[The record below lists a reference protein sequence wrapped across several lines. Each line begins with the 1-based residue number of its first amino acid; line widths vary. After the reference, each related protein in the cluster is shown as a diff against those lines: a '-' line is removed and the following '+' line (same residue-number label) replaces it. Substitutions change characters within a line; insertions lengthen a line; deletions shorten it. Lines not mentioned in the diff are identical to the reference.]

1 MIGLERGKVMLAF
14 DNNGYWKLAFE
25 EERKDWDC
33 CWDNISLIFSIL
45 EVQL

>member
-25 EERKDWDC
+25 EERNRLGARERNC
-33 CWDNISLIFSIL
+33 R
-45 EVQL
+45 